1 MSETEAGPFGVQQL
15 RRGLRDLAALSALPV
30 VWTESDPRRIAE
42 SLADALLH
50 MLHLE
55 LVYILVRDRAYE
67 IPVEVA
73 HTALGPAPTAQAQEI
88 GRALDPWLNTND
100 LSRTPSSIAN
110 PLGNGMTRIICPPF
124 GIEARGGVLVA
135 CSPRA
140 DFPTEVDRLLLGVA
154 ANQVAILLDRRRTED
169 ALRES
174 EERFR
179 GTFDYAGVGI
189 AECDVQGR
197 FLRVNQKLCEIVG
210 YTREELLQKTWQDIT
225 HPDDLA
231 ASLEQF
237 LPLLR
242 GEQPGYSLEKRLVR
256 KDGSPVW
263 IDQAVSLRRDAAG
276 APAYVIA
283 ILQDISER
291 KRLEEELSQAD
302 ARLGLALRGSNIGIW
317 EYDMPDGDYRHGRV
331 YSMNIWEQFGY
342 LTPPDSAFAHET
354 GTAGIHPEDRARVE
368 EAIRSYLAGETSEY
382 EVECR
387 GRHKDGS
394 YRWTLARGVA
404 VRDAGGKPIRFVG
417 SSVEITDRKRAEEAL
432 RESEERFRGTFENA
446 AVGIAHTHPEGRFL
460 RVNEKFCAIIGYP
473 REELLEKTWHDIT
486 LPDDLAASIDVSAAA
501 LRGESPGLPLE
512 KRYLR
517 KDGSLVWVELF
528 VSLQRDAA
536 GAPGYLIAIV
546 QDISQRKRLE
556 EALRESERRFR
567 TFVDHATD
575 AFFLQDDQLVIVDV
589 NRQAC
594 LSLGYTRDELV
605 GMTPLDFDPDVTP
618 AMLEEFGRRL
628 DTGEMLVFESRHRR
642 NDGSVFP
649 VEVRGRPFWEGGR
662 RLTVALA
669 RDITVHK
676 RAEEVLR
683 ESERRF
689 RILAEALPHM
699 VWTAQP
705 DGATDYYNARTT
717 EYTGLTSEQLQ
728 GWGWQ
733 STIHPENLARC
744 LELWTRSIAT
754 GEPYEVEF
762 RVLRADG
769 AFRWHLARALSL
781 RDESGRITK
790 WFGSC
795 IDIDD
800 QKRAQ
805 EALREAKEAAEAANR
820 AKDEFLANV
829 SHEIRTPMNAI
840 LGMTE
845 LVLDTP
851 LTDDQRQCLKA
862 VKSAADNLLGM
873 INDLLDFS
881 KIEAGKLELDPADF
895 SLRAAVGDTLRA
907 LAVRAHAKGLELI
920 YDVQLEAPDAL
931 VGDAGRLRQVLLNLV
946 GNAIKFTD
954 AGEVVVRAEVAGD
967 PALDGEIS
975 LRLTVRDTGMG
986 IPRDQQ
992 ERIFRAF
999 EQEDT
1004 STTRK
1009 YGGTGL
1015 GLAIAARL
1023 VALMR
1028 GQITVESEPGRGST
1042 FAFTARLGL
1051 QPHPPEHAPV
1061 RPPASLRNLLVLVV
1075 DDNATNRHILEEWLR
1090 GWQMEPAVVGNGLAA
1105 LSDLWHAVG
1114 LGRPYALVLLDAR
1127 MPDTDGLA
1135 LAAQIRQ
1142 RAELS
1147 ATRIILLTSGDRPGD
1162 VARSRELRI
1171 DAHLLKPVQQDELLD
1186 TIYRVMNRTNGDA
1199 PSTAGRVGGR
1209 EPAAAPVPAATPLHI
1224 LVAEDNEI
1232 NAQLLER
1239 LLARRGH
1246 RVRLANNGREAL
1258 ALAEEGAFDLL
1269 LLDVHM
1275 PELDGFQVIRAIRER
1290 ERSAGGHLP
1299 VIALTARARQEDRE
1313 RCLTAGMDDFLAK
1326 PIQAADLWAATE
1338 RVTGS
1343 RPPTDRPGPGLLD
1356 PRVVLA
1362 ACGGDA
1368 AILGE
1373 ICQVLRARLPDHL
1386 TAVQEALRER
1396 DAIRLREAAHKLCG
1410 TVAAFSTVV
1419 GSVAS
1424 DLEDHAAR
1432 GQLEEA
1438 WPLVEQLETIAREL
1452 IQQVDGLSIEALR
1465 DQAGAAGDRVRTASP

>member
-1 MSETEAGPFGVQQL
+1 MSETEARTFDVQKL
-15 RRGLRDLAALSALPV
+15 RRGLGDLAALSALPV

-50 MLHLE
+50 MLQLE

-67 IPVEVA
+67 NPVEVA
-73 HTALGPAPTAQAQEI
+73 HTARGPAPPAQAEEI
-88 GRALDPWLNTND
+88 GRALGPWLNTND
-100 LSRTPSSIAN
+100 LSRTPRSIAS
-110 PLGNGMTRIICPPF
+110 PLGNGTTRIICPPF

-154 ANQVAILLDRRRTED
+154 ANQAAILLDRRRAED
-169 ALRES
+169 ARRES
-174 EERFR
+174 I
-179 GTFDYAGVGI
+179 AVGI
-189 AECDVQGR
+189 AHFDFQGR

-210 YTREELLQKTWQDIT
+210 YTREELFQKTWQEIT

-237 LPLLR
+237 LPLVR

-256 KDGSPVW
+256 KDGSLVW
-263 IDQAVSLRRDAAG
+263 IDLAVSLQRDPAG
-276 APAYVIA
+276 MPTQVFAF
-283 ILQDISER
+283 LQDISER
-291 KRLEEELSQAD
+291 KRLEEELNRAN
-302 ARLGLALRGSNIGIW
+302 ARVELALRGANIGIW
-317 EYDMPDGDYRHGRV
+317 ENDMPDGDYRHGRV
-331 YSMNIWEQFGY
+331 SYVNIWEQLGY
-342 LTPPDSAFAHET
+342 GRPPDSATPYEAL
-354 GTAGIHPEDRARVE
+354 APIHAEDRALVE
-368 EAIRSYLAGETSEY
+368 EAIRRYLAGETSEY
-382 EVECR
+382 DVEFR

-417 SSVEITDRKRAEEAL
+417 SSVDITDRKRAEEAL

-460 RVNEKFCAIIGYP
+460 RVNEKFCAIVGYP
-473 REELLEKTWHDIT
+473 REELLEKTWRDIT
-486 LPDDLAASIDVSAAA
+486 HPDDLAASRDVSAAA

-517 KDGSLVWVELF
+517 KDGSLVWVEL
-528 VSLQRDAA
+528 VISLQRDAS
-536 GAPGYLIAIV
+536 GAPGYLIAIIH
-546 QDISQRKRLE
+546 DISQRKRLE

-575 AFFLQDDQLVIVDV
+575 AFFLLDDQLVVVDV

-594 LSLGYTRDELV
+594 QSLGYTRDELV
-605 GMTPLDFDPDVTP
+605 GKTPLDFDPDVTP

-669 RDITVHK
+669 RDITEHK
-676 RAEEVLR
+676 RAEDALR

-689 RILAEALPHM
+689 RTLAEALPHM
-699 VWTAQP
+699 VWTAKP

-728 GWGWQ
+728 GWGWP
-733 STIHPENLARC
+733 STIHPEDLARC
-744 LELWTRSIAT
+744 LEVWTRSIAT
-754 GEPYEVEF
+754 GEPYEIEF
-762 RVLRADG
+762 SVRRADG
-769 AFRWHLARALSL
+769 AFCWHLARALAL
-781 RDESGRITK
+781 RDDSGRITK

-862 VKSAADNLLGM
+862 VKSAADNLLGN

-881 KIEAGKLELDPADF
+881 KIEAGKLELEPDSF
-895 SLRAAVGDTLRA
+895 SLRATVGDTLRA
-907 LAVRAHAKGLELI
+907 LAVRAHRKGLELI
-920 YDVQLEAPDAL
+920 YDVQAEVPDAL

-946 GNAIKFTD
+946 ANAIKFTD
-954 AGEVVVRAEVAGD
+954 AGEVVVRAEVASD
-967 PALDGEIS
+967 PVPEGEIG
-975 LRLTVRDTGMG
+975 LRLTVRDTGIG
-986 IPRDQQ
+986 IPQDQQ

-1015 GLAIAARL
+1015 GLTIAARL

-1042 FAFTARLGL
+1042 FAFTAQLGL
-1051 QPHPPEHAPV
+1051 QPHPPEPHALSPPV
-1061 RPPASLRNLLVLVV
+1061 LLHELPVLVV

-1090 GWQMEPAVVGNGLAA
+1090 GWQMAPAAVGDGLAA
-1105 LSDLWHAVG
+1105 LDALWDAVS

-1135 LAAQIRQ
+1135 LAAKIRK
-1142 RAELS
+1142 RPALF
-1147 ATRIILLTSGDRPGD
+1147 ATRIILLTSGERPGD
-1162 VARSRELRI
+1162 WDRIREQRI
-1171 DAHLLKPVQQDELLD
+1171 DAHLLKPVQQDELLE
-1186 TIYRVMNRTNGDA
+1186 TIYRVMSRANGDA
-1199 PSTAGRVGGR
+1199 PAAAGPAGGAQPAAAP
-1209 EPAAAPVPAATPLHI
+1209 EPAAAPLHI

-1239 LLARRGH
+1239 LLVRRGH
-1246 RVRLANNGREAL
+1246 RVRLANNGRQAL
-1258 ALAEEGAFDLL
+1258 ALAEDGVFDLL

-1275 PELDGFQVIRAIRER
+1275 PELDGFQVIQAIRER
-1290 ERSAGGHLP
+1290 ERSTGGHLP
-1299 VIALTARARQEDRE
+1299 VIALTARARQVDRE
-1313 RCLTAGMDDFLAK
+1313 RCLAAGMDDFLAK

-1338 RVTGS
+1338 RITGS
-1343 RPPTDRPGPGLLD
+1343 RPPADRPRPGLLD
-1356 PRVVLA
+1356 PRVLLA
-1362 ACGGDA
+1362 ACGGDPA
-1368 AILGE
+1368 TLEE

-1396 DAIRLREAAHKLCG
+1396 DAIRLREAAHKLSG
-1410 TVAAFSTVV
+1410 TVAAFSTVF
-1419 GSVAS
+1419 GAMAS
-1424 DLEDHAAR
+1424 DLEDQASN
-1432 GQLEEA
+1432 GQLEKA
-1438 WPLVEQLETIAREL
+1438 WPMVEQLEAIAQEL
-1452 IQQVDGLSIEALR
+1452 IQQVDGLSIQALR
-1465 DQAGAAGDRVRTASP
+1465 DQERAAGDHDHFAPYGSPK

>member
-1 MSETEAGPFGVQQL
+1 MSETEASTFDVQQL
-15 RRGLRDLAALSALPV
+15 RRGLGDLAALSALPV
-30 VWTESDPRRIAE
+30 VWSESDPRRIAE

-73 HTALGPAPTAQAQEI
+73 HTARGPAPAAQAEEI

-154 ANQVAILLDRRRTED
+154 ANQVAILLDRRRAED
-169 ALRES
+169 VRGE
-174 EERFR
+174 EERWAVEN
-179 GTFDYAGVGI
+179 AGS
-189 AECDVQGR
+189 ASLDCDFQGR
-197 FLRVNQKLCEIVG
+197 FLHVNQKLCEIVG
-210 YTREELLQKTWQDIT
+210 YTREELLQKTWQEIT

-256 KDGSPVW
+256 KDGSLVW
-263 IDQAVSLRRDAAG
+263 IDLAVSLQRDPAG
-276 APAYVIA
+276 TPTHVFA

-291 KRLEEELSQAD
+291 KRLEEELSQAN
-302 ARLGLALRGSNIGIW
+302 ARLELALRGANIGIW
-317 EYDMPDGDYRHGRV
+317 ENDMPDGDYRHGRMSYV
-331 YSMNIWEQFGY
+331 NIWEQLGY
-342 LTPPDSAFAHET
+342 ERPADSASAE
-354 GTAGIHPEDRARVE
+354 AGMDPIHSEDRALVE
-368 EAIRSYLAGETSEY
+368 EAIRSYLAGETSEF
-382 EVECR
+382 EVEFR

-417 SSVEITDRKRAEEAL
+417 STVDITDRKRAEEAL

-446 AVGIAHTHPEGRFL
+446 AVGIAHTHSEGRFL
-460 RVNEKFCAIIGYP
+460 HVNEKFCAIVGYP

-486 LPDDLAASIDVSAAA
+486 HPDDLAASIDVSAAA
-501 LRGESPGLPLE
+501 LRGEPPGLPLE

-517 KDGSLVWVELF
+517 KDGSLVWGEL
-528 VSLQRDAA
+528 VISLQWDAA
-536 GAPGYLIAIV
+536 GAPGYLIAII
-546 QDISQRKRLE
+546 QDISRRKRLE

-575 AFFLQDDQLVIVDV
+575 AFFLQDDQFVVVDV

-594 LSLGYTRDELV
+594 QSLGYTRDELV

-618 AMLEEFGRRL
+618 ATLEEFGRRL

-642 NDGSVFP
+642 KDGSVFP

-669 RDITVHK
+669 RDITEHK
-676 RAEEVLR
+676 QAEEALR

-699 VWTAQP
+699 VWTAEP

-717 EYTGLTSEQLQ
+717 EYTGLTSEQLR
-728 GWGWQ
+728 GWGWR
-733 STIHPENLARC
+733 STIHPEDLARC

-754 GEPYEVEF
+754 GEPYEIEF
-762 RVLRADG
+762 LVRRADG
-769 AFRWHLARALSL
+769 AFRWHLARALAL
-781 RDESGRITK
+781 RDDSGRITK

-851 LTDDQRQCLKA
+851 LTEDQRQCLKT
-862 VKSAADNLLGM
+862 VKSAADNLLGLM
-873 INDLLDFS
+873 NDLLDFS

-920 YDVQLEAPDAL
+920 YDVQAEVPDAL

-954 AGEVVVRAEVAGD
+954 AGEVVVRVEVAGD
-967 PALDGEIS
+967 G
-975 LRLTVRDTGMG
+975 R
-986 IPRDQQ
+986 
-992 ERIFRAF
+992 
-999 EQEDT
+999 
-1004 STTRK
+1004 TR
-1009 YGGTGL
+1009 
-1015 GLAIAARL
+1015 
-1023 VALMR
+1023 
-1028 GQITVESEPGRGST
+1028 GRGRP
-1042 FAFTARLGL
+1042 AVHRARHRHR
-1051 QPHPPEHAPV
+1051 HPPGPAGADLPGV
-1061 RPPASLRNLLVLVV
+1061 RA
-1075 DDNATNRHILEEWLR
+1075 
-1090 GWQMEPAVVGNGLAA
+1090 
-1105 LSDLWHAVG
+1105 
-1114 LGRPYALVLLDAR
+1114 
-1127 MPDTDGLA
+1127 
-1135 LAAQIRQ
+1135 
-1142 RAELS
+1142 
-1147 ATRIILLTSGDRPGD
+1147 
-1162 VARSRELRI
+1162 
-1171 DAHLLKPVQQDELLD
+1171 
-1186 TIYRVMNRTNGDA
+1186 
-1199 PSTAGRVGGR
+1199 GGR
-1209 EPAAAPVPAATPLHI
+1209 L
-1224 LVAEDNEI
+1224 
-1232 NAQLLER
+1232 
-1239 LLARRGH
+1239 
-1246 RVRLANNGREAL
+1246 
-1258 ALAEEGAFDLL
+1258 
-1269 LLDVHM
+1269 
-1275 PELDGFQVIRAIRER
+1275 
-1290 ERSAGGHLP
+1290 
-1299 VIALTARARQEDRE
+1299 
-1313 RCLTAGMDDFLAK
+1313 
-1326 PIQAADLWAATE
+1326 
-1338 RVTGS
+1338 
-1343 RPPTDRPGPGLLD
+1343 
-1356 PRVVLA
+1356 
-1362 ACGGDA
+1362 
-1368 AILGE
+1368 
-1373 ICQVLRARLPDHL
+1373 
-1386 TAVQEALRER
+1386 
-1396 DAIRLREAAHKLCG
+1396 
-1410 TVAAFSTVV
+1410 
-1419 GSVAS
+1419 
-1424 DLEDHAAR
+1424 DHAAVR
-1432 GQLEEA
+1432 
-1438 WPLVEQLETIAREL
+1438 RH
-1452 IQQVDGLSIEALR
+1452 R
-1465 DQAGAAGDRVRTASP
+1465 AGPDDRRPAGGA